1 MTSRPSP
8 ASTFTPEGRA
18 GGRRRVADILPDFPW
33 DTIAGAKA
41 TAASHPGGLC
51 DLSVGTPV
59 DPTPELA
66 RRVLADAADAHGY
79 PTTMGTHALRDAIVA
94 YLSDRWGAVGLG
106 HRGVLPVI
114 GTKELVAWLP
124 LQLGLGPADTIVVPA
139 VAYPTYAVGA
149 LLAGARVVPATDLES
164 LRATLGDVRPSLV
177 WINSPANPT
186 GEILEDSALRAWVD
200 YARAAGAV
208 LASDECYG
216 EFAWDAE
223 PRSVLHPSICGEDH
237 TGLLA
242 VHSLSK
248 RSNLAGYRA
257 GFIAGDQGIVQD
269 LLELRKHA
277 GMMMP
282 GPVQAVMAAL
292 LGDDEHVRVQRERY
306 RARREV
312 LRPALE
318 AAGFRIDH
326 SAGSLYL
333 WATRDEDC
341 RTTLDR
347 LAALGILAAPG
358 DFYGEAGARHVRV
371 ALTATDERI
380 AEAARRL
387 TEQA

>member
-8 ASTFTPEGRA
+8 VRTSTPTGRT
-18 GGRRRVADILPDFPW
+18 GRRRVADVLPDFPW
-33 DTIAGAKA
+33 DTIAGARA
-41 TAASHPGGLC
+41 TAAAHPDGIC

-66 RRVLADAADAHGY
+66 RRALAEAADAHGY
-79 PTTMGTHALRDAIVA
+79 PTTMGTAALRDAIV
-94 YLSDRWGAVGLG
+94 DQMTRRWGAVGLG
-106 HRGVLPVI
+106 REGVLPVI

-124 LQLGLGPADTIVVPA
+124 TQLGLGPDDTVVVPA

-149 LLAGARVVPATDLES
+149 LLVGARIVPATDLDS
-164 LRATLGDVRPSLV
+164 LRATLGDVRPALI
-177 WINSPANPT
+177 WLNSPSNPT
-186 GEILEDSALRAWVD
+186 GEILDAAAMRGWVG
-200 YARAAGAV
+200 YARETGAV

-216 EFAWDAE
+216 EFGWEAE
-223 PRSVLHPSICGEDH
+223 PWSVLHPDLCGDDH

-242 VHSLSK
+242 CHSLSK

-257 GFIAGDQGIVQD
+257 GFIAGDTGIVQD
-269 LLELRKHA
+269 LLELRKHT

-282 GPVQAVMAAL
+282 GPVQAAMTAL
-292 LGDDEHVRVQRERY
+292 LGDDAHVREQRERY
-306 RARREV
+306 LARRAI

-318 AAGFRIDH
+318 AAGYRIDH
-326 SAGSLYL
+326 SEGSLYL
-333 WATRDEDC
+333 WATRDEDS

-358 DFYGEAGARHVRV
+358 DFYGTAGDRHVRI

-380 AEAARRL
+380 AAAARRL
-387 TEQA
+387 TAAA